1 MLQQNDPGRKWWRRW
16 IWRKSSQ
23 GSQASLGSLGW
34 YHQIQMN
41 VFSRRWFKQDRAG
54 SRFFLLQVCWG
65 SSWWSWNCGHL
76 LNKAR
81 EWLQLGIIPKNCTV
95 APEELLKSLRT
106 PNSEADQDGC
116 TPVHHV
122 AQMGH
127 VAAAAE
133 LHCAPVNVSGIRNQV
148 VSALGL
154 RWFPR
159 VRMSKLSK
167 WVAFIEFSV
176 VHIKVMTHVT
186 SNWGHHLDYQLVSR
200 YFSGREQ
207 ELHSIYA
214 KTRMKV
220 NMQEMGL
227 SENVGY
233 IPNEIAIFHRDNDH

>member
-54 SRFFLLQVCWG
+54 TRFFLLQVCWG

-106 PNSEADQDGC
+106 QRRIK
-116 TPVHHV
+116 
-122 AQMGH
+122 M
-127 VAAAAE
+127 AAHPCIMSRRWDM
-133 LHCAPVNVSGIRNQV
+133 LQPQRSYIVRQSTCQ
-148 VSALGL
+148 ALGPKWFL
-154 RWFPR
+154 PLGCDDSQELGWVNWVNGWHLLSFRWF
-159 VRMSKLSK
+159 
-167 WVAFIEFSV
+167 I
-176 VHIKVMTHVT
+176 
-186 SNWGHHLDYQLVSR
+186 
-200 YFSGREQ
+200 
-207 ELHSIYA
+207 
-214 KTRMKV
+214 
-220 NMQEMGL
+220 
-227 SENVGY
+227 
-233 IPNEIAIFHRDNDH
+233 